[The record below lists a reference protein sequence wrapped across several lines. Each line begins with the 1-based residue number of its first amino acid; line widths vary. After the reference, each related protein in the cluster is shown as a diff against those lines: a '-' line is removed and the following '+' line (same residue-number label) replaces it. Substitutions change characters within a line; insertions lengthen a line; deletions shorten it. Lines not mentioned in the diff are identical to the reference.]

1 MPRKAKC
8 ELSRANILQEIE
20 QHKTSETVD
29 SAATD
34 LANCLGSLSLST
46 ATNVESSATNVKVA
60 SATNVKSSATKDK
73 SSTTKVKYSPE
84 FNQALSLIAIQIL
97 LVSIPSSAH
106 PYVRDYLFEKITKKH
121 SSSIKTEKFHNLL
134 THIDQEDVNERII
147 KMGKDEGIAFDVFL
161 MPPVYKCILVNV
173 HVSYIF
179 SSSQI
184 FFSVTDF

>member
-60 SATNVKSSATKDK
+60 SATNVKSS
-73 SSTTKVKYSPE
+73 TTKVKYCSE